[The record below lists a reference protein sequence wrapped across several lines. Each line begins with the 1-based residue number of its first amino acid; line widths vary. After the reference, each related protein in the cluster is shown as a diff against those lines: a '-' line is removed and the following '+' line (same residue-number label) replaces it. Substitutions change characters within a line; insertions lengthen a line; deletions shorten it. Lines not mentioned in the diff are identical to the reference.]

1 VVVHACNLSTQEYEP
16 KDCEFEARPGY
27 IARPCLRKKE
37 RKKEKRAGGMAQAV
51 ESLCSEALS
60 SNLSNLPPLHTHT
73 KKVRQEKENAI

>member
-37 RKKEKRAGGMAQAV
+37 RKKKE
-51 ESLCSEALS
+51 LEAWL
-60 SNLSNLPPLHTHT
+60 
-73 KKVRQEKENAI
+73 KQ